1 MDQSKRIKWST
12 LAFMAFSTVWGFGNV
27 LNGFIYFNGIQVI
40 FSWIL
45 MFALYF
51 VPYALMVGE
60 LGSAFK
66 EAGGGVS
73 SWIHET
79 MGPKMAYYAGFTY
92 WACHITY
99 IASKGSGGLKALSW
113 VIFRNAETFASFKP
127 WAIQLATLGVF
138 LLFCY
143 IASRGLTPL
152 KALTSIAGTSMF
164 VMSLLYIVMMFAAP
178 AINPGAHFAS
188 LDFSL
193 KNLVPQFNVKYF
205 TSLSILVFA
214 VGGCEKISP
223 YVNKLEKP
231 EKEFPRSMI
240 TLAIMVAV
248 CAILG
253 TIAMGLMFDPKD
265 IMKNFDAY
273 NANGSYWAFQK
284 LGQYYHMGDLL
295 MIIYAICNAI
305 GQFST
310 LILSIDAPL
319 RMLLDNED
327 ARQFIPKKL
336 LKQNKYGAYVNGI
349 WLVVILSGAI
359 ILVQGFVPNADVI
372 LTQLTKLNSV
382 AMTLRYLWV
391 FLAYIALRNA
401 TNYAKFKPEYRAF
414 KSQAVAKFFG
424 IWCFVVTAA
433 CDIMGMYDTDTFTMV
448 LKIITPLI
456 LFALGL
462 IMPAIAKHEQA

>member
-1 MDQSKRIKWST
+1 
-12 LAFMAFSTVWGFGNV
+12 
-27 LNGFIYFNGIQVI
+27 
-40 FSWIL
+40 
-45 MFALYF
+45 
-51 VPYALMVGE
+51 
-60 LGSAFK
+60 
-66 EAGGGVS
+66 
-73 SWIHET
+73 
-79 MGPKMAYYAGFTY
+79 
-92 WACHITY
+92 
-99 IASKGSGGLKALSW
+99 
-113 VIFRNAETFASFKP
+113 
-127 WAIQLATLGVF
+127 
-138 LLFCY
+138 
-143 IASRGLTPL
+143 
-152 KALTSIAGTSMF
+152 
-164 VMSLLYIVMMFAAP
+164 
-178 AINPGAHFAS
+178 
-188 LDFSL
+188 
-193 KNLVPQFNVKYF
+193 
-205 TSLSILVFA
+205 
-214 VGGCEKISP
+214 
-223 YVNKLEKP
+223 
-231 EKEFPRSMI
+231 MI

>member
-1 MDQSKRIKWST
+1 
-12 LAFMAFSTVWGFGNV
+12 
-27 LNGFIYFNGIQVI
+27 
-40 FSWIL
+40 
-45 MFALYF
+45 
-51 VPYALMVGE
+51 
-60 LGSAFK
+60 
-66 EAGGGVS
+66 
-73 SWIHET
+73 
-79 MGPKMAYYAGFTY
+79 
-92 WACHITY
+92 
-99 IASKGSGGLKALSW
+99 
-113 VIFRNAETFASFKP
+113 
-127 WAIQLATLGVF
+127 
-138 LLFCY
+138 
-143 IASRGLTPL
+143 
-152 KALTSIAGTSMF
+152 MF

-265 IMKNFDAY
+265 IMKNFDSY

-336 LKQNKYGAYVNGI
+336 LKQNK
-349 WLVVILSGAI
+349 
-359 ILVQGFVPNADVI
+359 
-372 LTQLTKLNSV
+372 K
-382 AMTLRYLWV
+382 
-391 FLAYIALRNA
+391 
-401 TNYAKFKPEYRAF
+401 
-414 KSQAVAKFFG
+414 
-424 IWCFVVTAA
+424 
-433 CDIMGMYDTDTFTMV
+433 
-448 LKIITPLI
+448 
-456 LFALGL
+456 
-462 IMPAIAKHEQA
+462 